1 MEYNYARDKMDLIR
15 KETPEFKISVLAES
29 ANYDKSAKTSFQPGM
44 LREAEAEYGLDYSSG
59 DTTAF
64 KRMKESDFF
73 HNIYKTVGPG
83 GKCVSLFKVL
93 QTNKCE
99 RNCLYCVNRKSRNT
113 VRTSFKSEE
122 LAKVF
127 MNFYRKK
134 YVSGIFL
141 SSGIY
146 DSPVKTM
153 DEMIKTILILRNT
166 YKFGGYVHLKIL
178 PGVQDAQI
186 EEAMKISD
194 RVSINLES
202 PDENLLRRI
211 APEKRFKEEIF
222 RAINSIKSFNEN
234 GLKVKNGFTTQFIS
248 GVLEETDF
256 DLLKRTVMLYDEFKL
271 RRAYFSGFSPVVYTP
286 FENKNA
292 CPLMREHRL
301 YQADFLMRLYG
312 FDFSELSFE
321 GGNLSLE
328 KDPKEVWAE
337 QHSELFPVE
346 LNKASYEE
354 LIRIPGIGIKSARRI
369 VETRRE
375 SSIDEDA
382 LRNMRVVLKRAHKY
396 ILVSGK
402 KVKYGRS
409 KHEEEPLTLF
419 DFRNPYFAEV

>member
-1 MEYNYARDKMDLIR
+1 MDLI
-15 KETPEFKISVLAES
+15 KSETPEFKISLLAES
-29 ANYDKSAKTSFQPGM
+29 ANYDKSAKTSFRPGM
-44 LREAEAEYGLDYSSG
+44 LREAEAEYGLDFSS
-59 DTTAF
+59 
-64 KRMKESDFF
+64 KNNQSQYKYIKESDFF
-73 HNIYKTVGPG
+73 RNIYKTVGPG

-122 LAKVF
+122 LARIF
-127 MNFYRKK
+127 MNFYRKR

-146 DSPVKTM
+146 DSPLKTM

-166 YKFGGYVHLKIL
+166 YKFKGYVHLKIL

-186 EEAMKISD
+186 EEAMKIAD

-202 PDENLLRRI
+202 PEENLLKKI
-211 APEKRFKEEIF
+211 APEKRFREEIF
-222 RAINSIKSFNEN
+222 RAINSIKSFDDK
-234 GLKVKNGFTTQFIS
+234 GLKVKSGFTTQFIS

-271 RRAYFSGFSPVVYTP
+271 RRAYFSGFSPVTYTP
-286 FENKNA
+286 FENKTA

-312 FDFSELSFE
+312 FKFTELSFDK
-321 GGNLSLE
+321 GNLSLE
-328 KDPKEVWAE
+328 KDPKEIWAE
-337 QHSELFPVE
+337 QHPELFPLE
-346 LNKASYEE
+346 LNKASYDE
-354 LIRIPGIGIKSARRI
+354 LVRIPGVGIKSARRI
-369 VETRRE
+369 IEGRKQ
-375 SSIDEDA
+375 SSLNEEK
-382 LRNMRVVLKRAHKY
+382 LKNMRVVLKRAHKY
-396 ILVSGK
+396 VLISGK
-402 KVKYGRS
+402 KVRYGRS
-409 KHEEEPLTLF
+409 KHEEEEATLF